1 MTKKYNLISFLI
13 VMTVWW
19 IGSKTFSPLV
29 VPSIPMVGDSILK
42 ILSSPALRFQILLTL
57 GRLLITLI
65 IANFVGF
72 VVGYFAG
79 INEIFRKI
87 LKPMLSVLQVTP
99 PVAVLIIAI
108 MWFGFNGKPAVAI
121 SVLAILPT
129 IIISVQ
135 EGILNID
142 KKLIQMGKTFKLS
155 KESIFKDIII
165 PSISPHITSGWKI
178 SLGAACKT
186 IVMGEVLTTTTGI
199 GGNISEARMNLES
212 EGVVAWT
219 IITIVLFGL
228 IDLFVKILLR
238 KGKEMDAES

>member
-1 MTKKYNLISFLI
+1 MTKKYNIISFLI
-13 VMTVWW
+13 IMTIWW
-19 IGSKTFSPLV
+19 IGSKIFSPLV
-29 VPSIPMVGDSILK
+29 VPSISMVGGSILK
-42 ILSSPALRFQILLTL
+42 ILSSPYLRYQILLTL
-57 GRLLITLI
+57 SRLLLTLI
-65 IANFVGF
+65 IANLLGF
-72 VVGYFAG
+72 SIGYFAG
-79 INEIFRKI
+79 VNQIFRKL
-87 LKPMLSVLQVTP
+87 LKPILSVLQVTP
-99 PVAVLIIAI
+99 PVAILIIAI
-108 MWFGFNGKPAVAI
+108 MWFGFNGKPAIAI
-121 SVLAILPT
+121 SGLAILPT

-142 KKLIQMGKTFKLS
+142 NKLIQMGKTFKLS

-212 EGVVAWT
+212 EGVIAWT

-228 IDLFVKILLR
+228 IDQIVKILLN
-238 KGKEMDAES
+238 KGKKTDAKS